1 MHSSHSIALLS
12 ALATARRHFI
22 GGYRSRQGMNKSTAF
37 PNRQDL
43 RPMAR
48 YLRQDLR
55 RIANSLIV
63 VETPYSTETVWDQ
76 LVSDPAEYAKF
87 RKASVP
93 TLRAIRDRLL
103 ADARGES

>member
-1 MHSSHSIALLS
+1 MHSSSYALIQ
-12 ALATARRHFI
+12 ALGYARRHFI
-22 GGYRSRQGMNKSTAF
+22 GGYRSRGGMNKSTAF

-48 YLRQDLR
+48 YIRQDIR
-55 RIANSLIV
+55 RIAKSLIV
-63 VETPYSTETVWDQ
+63 VETHYSTETVWDQ